1 MTQDSRQHARVG
13 GQTNMSG
20 SPLDGGLA
28 RPATVNWP
36 LLSGVIPQLA
46 DSHIPRHETGLRLA
60 ASLAPGDTAVLIPSD
75 EAGRSLGGLGGTGKT
90 QLALAVAHALWDRR
104 ALDLVVWL
112 CPSTRDAVVTAYAQA
127 MRDIGEAAH
136 GEPAERAAAR
146 FLDWLARTRRPW
158 LVILDDLADAAVLE
172 GLWPHGPHGRVV
184 VTSRR
189 PDTAVRA
196 YRPRAVE
203 VGPFSPREAL
213 GYLSAKLHNDP
224 TSGSAPSTW
233 RATSATCRSRWRR
246 RRR

>member
-90 QLALAVAHALWDRR
+90 QLALAVAHTLWD
-104 ALDLVVWL
+104 
-112 CPSTRDAVVTAYAQA
+112 
-127 MRDIGEAAH
+127 
-136 GEPAERAAAR
+136 
-146 FLDWLARTRRPW
+146 
-158 LVILDDLADAAVLE
+158 
-172 GLWPHGPHGRVV
+172 
-184 VTSRR
+184 
-189 PDTAVRA
+189 
-196 YRPRAVE
+196 
-203 VGPFSPREAL
+203 
-213 GYLSAKLHNDP
+213 
-224 TSGSAPSTW
+224 
-233 RATSATCRSRWRR
+233 
-246 RRR
+246 